1 MVHHPGFVSRL
12 ILPLATWG
20 GTGYLP
26 VAPGTWAT
34 VATLPL
40 WWLLTHL
47 GLLGYALAWT
57 GLLVV
62 AVVVAGPAQSLLG
75 RVDHSAIV
83 IDEAVGL
90 LVALAGV
97 PLRWPWILTGVLLF
111 RVLDIVKPWP
121 ANWFN
126 RGTTGL
132 DVVMDDVVAGVMA
145 RVVLGLLMIVFG
157 RYGSS

>member
-1 MVHHPGFVSRL
+1 MVHHPSFVSRL

-26 VAPGTWAT
+26 VAPGAWGT
-34 VATLPL
+34 VAALPL

-47 GLLGYALAWT
+47 GPWGYALAWA
-57 GLLVV
+57 GLFTV
-62 AVVVAGPAQSLLG
+62 AVLVAGPAQSLLG

-83 IDEAVGL
+83 IDEVAGL

-97 PLRWPWILTGVLLF
+97 PLNWTWVLTGVLLF
-111 RVLDIVKPWP
+111 RALDMLKPWP
-121 ANWFN
+121 ASVFN
-126 RGTTGL
+126 RGHTGL

-145 RVVLGLLMIVFG
+145 RVILAVIMVLWRRG
-157 RYGSS
+157 